1 MEKITVS
8 LAADHAENLRV
19 LDLTK
24 VAPIADYFVVASGNS
39 TPHLNSL
46 AEGTNIRLKKE
57 GIHVYRREGT
67 PDSGWMVLDYG
78 DVVVHVMVDEAR
90 NYYSLENLWND
101 APDLEVDTHGKVT
114 FPKVSARKPRAA
126 APAEDG
132 EEAKA
137 KPKAARKPRK
147 TKAAAEPEAAPAAA
161 ESAPKPK
168 RARKPK
174 AARE

>member
-1 MEKITVS
+1 M
-8 LAADHAENLRV
+8 

-78 DVVVHVMVDEAR
+78 DVVVHVMSPDAR
-90 NYYSLENLWND
+90 GFYDLEGLWAD
-101 APDLEVDTHGKVT
+101 APRVPVT
-114 FPKVSARKPRAA
+114 
-126 APAEDG
+126 
-132 EEAKA
+132 
-137 KPKAARKPRK
+137 
-147 TKAAAEPEAAPAAA
+147 
-161 ESAPKPK
+161 
-168 RARKPK
+168 
-174 AARE
+174 